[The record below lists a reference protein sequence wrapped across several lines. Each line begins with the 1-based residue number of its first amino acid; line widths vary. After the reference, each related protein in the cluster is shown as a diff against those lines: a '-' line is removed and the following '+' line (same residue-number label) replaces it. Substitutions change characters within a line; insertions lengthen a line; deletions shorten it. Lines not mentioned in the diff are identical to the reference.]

1 MQNRKSALLL
11 RAVCVATL
19 LGSVV
24 AIVYAQGRNSLSET
38 EARRLIARVAG
49 IDLNRSAVQ
58 VKEIQTLGSS
68 ATAVA
73 GVETAF
79 RFNREAGKWR
89 VAEIRVGSG
98 RWEDV
103 DLILRAVNAEKRA
116 RAAAELETLATGLEA
131 FRRERGFYVVA
142 AKDDRALADH
152 LSPRYV
158 KEVIRFDP
166 WHRPY
171 VYEGTAVSYRL
182 RSSGADGIADT
193 PDDVIR
199 DNN

>member
-1 MQNRKSALLL
+1 MRNRKDVLLL
-11 RAVCVATL
+11 CAVCVLTL
-19 LGSVV
+19 WGSVL
-24 AIVYAQGRNSLSET
+24 AIVYAQGRNRLSET

-49 IDLNRSAVQ
+49 IDLDRSAVQ

-79 RFNREAGKWR
+79 RFRREAGEWR
-89 VAEIRVGSG
+89 VAEIRVGSR

-103 DLILRAVNAEKRA
+103 DLIVRAVNAEKRA

-131 FRRERGFYVVA
+131 FRRERGFYVFA

-158 KEVIRFDP
+158 KEPSRFDP

-182 RSSGADGIADT
+182 RSSGADGVADT
-193 PDDVIR
+193 PDDIVR
-199 DNN
+199 SSD